1 MADGV
6 IGRLHRPGTS
16 PLHHR
21 SPQCKLVA
29 TLAFVVAVVMTPRE
43 QFWAF
48 GLHALVVLGLAVVAG
63 LPMRTLVRRLG
74 VEVPFVAFAVALPFL
89 AGGRRTPVGPL
100 SLSVEGLWGAWNIVA
115 KGTLGVGASVVLAA
129 TTSAPDLVRGLQ
141 RVRVPTVFTTI
152 FAFMVRYLDVLAS
165 DVRRMRIARL
175 SRGYDPRWFWQARA
189 VALSAGTLFIRSYE
203 RGERVYL
210 AMLSRGYEGSMPGR
224 DEGRA
229 TVGQWSRALV
239 APALAASVTTVAW
252 WARG

>member
-1 MADGV
+1 MADGA

-16 PLHHR
+16 PLHR
-21 SPQCKLVA
+21 LAPQCKLVA

-48 GLHALVVLGLAVVAG
+48 GLHALVVLALAVVAA

-129 TTSAPDLVRGLQ
+129 TTTAPDLVRGLQ
-141 RVRVPTVFTTI
+141 RVRVPAVFTTI

-210 AMLSRGYEGSMPGR
+210 AMLSRSYDGCMPVR

-229 TVGQWSRALV
+229 TVRQWTHALV

-252 WARG
+252 WAHG